1 MGEKQRWVEFL
12 VPIELFRD
20 GAQSPWGFRCEIKIY
35 FNENLVVEF
44 NLIILKIF
52 NIKAFSKKFSVIL
65 QTERR
70 L

>member
-20 GAQSPWGFRCEIKIY
+20 GAQSPWGFRFEIKIY
-35 FNENLVVEF
+35 FNENLVVKF
-44 NLIILKIF
+44 NSIILKILK
-52 NIKAFSKKFSVIL
+52 IKAFSQFFSVFL